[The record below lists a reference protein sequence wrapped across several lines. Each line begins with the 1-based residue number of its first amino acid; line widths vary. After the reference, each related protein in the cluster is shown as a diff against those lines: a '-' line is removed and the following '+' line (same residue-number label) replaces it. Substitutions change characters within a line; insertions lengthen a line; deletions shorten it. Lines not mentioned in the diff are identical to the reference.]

1 MFPDRMISL
10 MKQKK
15 ITKKQMSED
24 CGFGINQIKYWQT
37 NLNTPCAD
45 TMTKIADRLGTS
57 TMYLLEMTDNP
68 DPLTYI
74 FPIEKD
80 PPLLGKMRVAMREK
94 EDNTPSE
101 VDMAMDK
108 LTASL
113 QEAMDAI
120 EASKSPSVLDRLG
133 DVVKQLSKD
142 DLEELGRYAE
152 YLASKKNN

>member
-1 MFPDRMISL
+1 MFWDRFVL
-10 MKQKK
+10 QCNK
-15 ITKKQMSED
+15 INKSPN
-24 CGFGINQIKYWQT
+24 GV
-37 NLNTPCAD
+37 CAD
-45 TMTKIADRLGTS
+45 LGLSVATATRWKQGSIPRDTTMKKIADYFGTS
-57 TMYLLEMTDNP
+57 VSYLSGLTDDP
-68 DPLTYI
+68 DPLTFI

-80 PPLLGKMRVAMREK
+80 SPLLGKMRIAMQSDADDTRS
-94 EDNTPSE
+94 D
-101 VDMAMDK
+101 VDAAMDK

-120 EASKSPSVLDRLG
+120 EARKSPSILDRLG

>member
-1 MFPDRMISL
+1 MFWDRLIELCNQKGISPNFVAKEL
-10 MKQKK
+10 GITSGTVTSWKKGGVPRDTTMK
-15 ITKKQMSED
+15 
-24 CGFGINQIKYWQT
+24 
-37 NLNTPCAD
+37 
-45 TMTKIADRLGTS
+45 KIADYFGTS
-57 TMYLLEMTDNP
+57 VSYLSGLTDDP
-68 DPLTYI
+68 DPLTFI

-80 PPLLGKMRVAMREK
+80 SPLLGKMRIAMQN
-94 EDNTPSE
+94 D
-101 VDMAMDK
+101 VDDTRSDVDAAMDK

-120 EASKSPSVLDRLG
+120 EAQKSPSILDRLG

>member
-24 CGFGINQIKYWQT
+24 CGFGINQIKYWET
-37 NLNTPCAD
+37 NHNTPDAV
-45 TMTKIADRLGTS
+45 TMEKIADRLDTTS
-57 TMYLLEMTDNP
+57 SYLLEFNDH
-68 DPLTYI
+68 
-74 FPIEKD
+74 
-80 PPLLGKMRVAMREK
+80 REK
-94 EDNTPSE
+94 TTSAEKTIKHQSD
-101 VDMAMDK
+101 VDLAMDK

-120 EASKSPSVLDRLG
+120 EARKSPSILDRLG